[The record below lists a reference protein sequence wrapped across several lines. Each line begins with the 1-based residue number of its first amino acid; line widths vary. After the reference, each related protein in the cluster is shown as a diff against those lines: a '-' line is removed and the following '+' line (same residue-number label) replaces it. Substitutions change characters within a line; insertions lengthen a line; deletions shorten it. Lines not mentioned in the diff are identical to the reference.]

1 MTVAAGTRIPLD
13 GGWQVRPVL
22 GDAWRWEV
30 DRAPGEPPA
39 PGWITAQVPGSVLD
53 DAWRAG
59 LVPDPERDLG
69 SLAAEWVPARHWVYR
84 RALRGDSAWNGRRA
98 TLELEGVDWAAAAW
112 LDGVPLGEHASQLV
126 PWQIDLTGRL
136 TADRDSTLL
145 VVVAPAPPNES
156 QVGDTA
162 RVRIHRTRMTEGWD
176 FCPRMPH
183 LGLWRPVSLR
193 LTGAA
198 RLDALGVT
206 VDLVDGEGRL
216 AVRPEVDLAL
226 PGRVGI
232 GIRVTHEGAVLAET
246 SWSGEADAGP
256 STLAAIGLRVPDPP
270 VWQVNGEGLQPRCDL
285 SVTVSLDGVPSDHA
299 ERRIGFRS
307 IRFAVPPGAPAD
319 ARACT
324 PVVNGRAVPVR
335 GWNWVPVDARYGVPR
350 PERIAHLVDLAR
362 SARVNLLRVWGGGLV
377 EGESFYDACDAAGIL
392 VWQELLQSSSGI
404 ADMPSTDAAW
414 AETLATE
421 ARAIAPRVSHHPSLA
436 LWCGGNELRGEDGRP
451 ADERH
456 PAIAAARDALAVT
469 DPGRHWLPTS
479 PSGPTFL
486 FTAPGTVPDERPGDL
501 HDVHGPWEHQGLAAQ
516 QALWGGRLAVLH
528 SEFGAPGMCGREQL
542 DATVSTDLQAPPTR
556 ANPVMR
562 HRGDWWID
570 EPGVRAAFG
579 ETVEG
584 DLEQI
589 RRGSRYLQAEG
600 LRVAVEA
607 ARRAWPRTAGTLPW
621 QLGESFPNAWS
632 TAAVDHDGRPRPAYH
647 AVRRVY
653 AAAGAAAWVPSP
665 AIGDARRLE
674 GRAWGWCEHAS
685 PDAVAGLWVELRTAG
700 GRGVA
705 RGSWPVAGAE
715 PPPIGASGVVGPVRW
730 SLVLPERLEAPETR
744 VLILDVTLDLG
755 PQQDG
760 GDAPP
765 TARYLLARA
774 PDLAPILGLPQARL
788 VADPDDAGLTIR
800 NVGPVLAM
808 DVHVAL
814 PTGPDGVPAVALD
827 DAFHLLPGEHRAVS
841 IAWRAVSH
849 EERRAVVDAWNAPA
863 VVA

>member
-1 MTVAAGTRIPLD
+1 VAGGGIAVTVAAGTRIPLD

-404 ADMPSTDAAW
+404 ADMPSTDAASPRRRARSRRASRITRPW
-414 AETLATE
+414 RSGVAATSCA
-421 ARAIAPRVSHHPSLA
+421 ARTAGRRTSGTRRSP
-436 LWCGGNELRGEDGRP
+436 RP
-451 ADERH
+451 AMRWRSPTPGVTGCPRRRAARRSCSRH
-456 PAIAAARDALAVT
+456 PA
-469 DPGRHWLPTS
+469 PCPTS
-479 PSGPTFL
+479 
-486 FTAPGTVPDERPGDL
+486 APGISTTSTVRGSTRASRRSRRCGAGASRCSTRSSGRRGCADASSSTRRSRRTCRRRRP
-501 HDVHGPWEHQGLAAQ
+501 A
-516 QALWGGRLAVLH
+516 
-528 SEFGAPGMCGREQL
+528 
-542 DATVSTDLQAPPTR
+542 PTR
-556 ANPVMR
+556 
-562 HRGDWWID
+562 
-570 EPGVRAAFG
+570 
-579 ETVEG
+579 
-584 DLEQI
+584 
-589 RRGSRYLQAEG
+589 
-600 LRVAVEA
+600 
-607 ARRAWPRTAGTLPW
+607 
-621 QLGESFPNAWS
+621 
-632 TAAVDHDGRPRPAYH
+632 
-647 AVRRVY
+647 
-653 AAAGAAAWVPSP
+653 
-665 AIGDARRLE
+665 
-674 GRAWGWCEHAS
+674 
-685 PDAVAGLWVELRTAG
+685 
-700 GRGVA
+700 
-705 RGSWPVAGAE
+705 
-715 PPPIGASGVVGPVRW
+715 
-730 SLVLPERLEAPETR
+730 
-744 VLILDVTLDLG
+744 
-755 PQQDG
+755 
-760 GDAPP
+760 
-765 TARYLLARA
+765 
-774 PDLAPILGLPQARL
+774 
-788 VADPDDAGLTIR
+788 
-800 NVGPVLAM
+800 
-808 DVHVAL
+808 
-814 PTGPDGVPAVALD
+814 
-827 DAFHLLPGEHRAVS
+827 
-841 IAWRAVSH
+841 
-849 EERRAVVDAWNAPA
+849 
-863 VVA
+863 